1 MLFVDIPPAPVQDT
15 PIILAQNFPP
25 KRGSLPDFLL
35 KTCDEVL
42 ASGSASRETNTI
54 YPSDWL
60 ISETYEKEN
69 KNLPMERYYVL
80 SNSIILTQIQ
90 ETKHGELIRYESDG
104 IASYEYRPLPGYT
117 GKDQAIFM
125 TEFNGKRY
133 KIMTSI
139 IVSKT
144 IDEKSP
150 QCPEPQLIKV
160 RK

>member
-1 MLFVDIPPAPVQDT
+1 MPFVDIPPAPVQHT
-15 PIILAQNFPP
+15 PIILAQAFPP
-25 KRGSLPDFLL
+25 KREALPDFVL

-42 ASGSASRETNTI
+42 VSDSANKETNSI
-54 YPSDWL
+54 SPSDWL

-80 SNSIILTQIQ
+80 SDSITLTQIQ
-90 ETKHGELIRYESDG
+90 ETGHGELIRYVSDG
-104 IASYEYRPLPGYT
+104 VVSYEYRPKPGYI

-125 TEFNGKRY
+125 TEYSGKRY
-133 KIMTSI
+133 KIVSDI

-150 QCPEPQLIKV
+150 QCPEPKLIKV